1 MAERGVIGTGEGASS
16 LQTLTWGPEMF
27 RLDMREADRRERL
40 QRMDVA
46 GRARALVWGP
56 YELMKPGLWRA
67 TARFLVDRWACRH
80 TYRLEWGE
88 SASYAT
94 HEFVPGREGVF
105 EVSAE
110 HAWPAAANAELR
122 IILTES
128 SLGGVFEFLGV
139 DICKIEPPA
148 T

>member
-1 MAERGVIGTGEGASS
+1 MAERVLTGGATAAS
-16 LQTLTWGPEMF
+16 LQARIWGVEKF
-27 RLDMREADRRERL
+27 RLDMREAEGRERP

-56 YELMKPGLWRA
+56 YEPMTPGVWRA

-80 TYRLEWGE
+80 TYRMEWGE
-88 SASYAT
+88 SASYAA
-94 HEFVPGREGVF
+94 HEFIPGREGVF

-110 HAWPAAANAELR
+110 HAWPTDANAELR
-122 IILTES
+122 IILAES

-139 DICKIEPPA
+139 SVCKIEPTTA
-148 T
+148 

>member
-1 MAERGVIGTGEGASS
+1 MIGPDKTCVPQSRIW
-16 LQTLTWGPEMF
+16 TPEMF
-27 RLDMREADRRERL
+27 RLDMREAERRERI

-56 YELMKPGLWRA
+56 YEKMAPGVWRA
-67 TARFLVDRWACRH
+67 TATFLVDRWACRH
-80 TYRLEWGE
+80 SYRLEWGE
-88 SASYAT
+88 SATYAVY
-94 HEFVPGREGVF
+94 EFVPGREGLF

-110 HAWPAAANAELR
+110 YEWPAEAAAELR

-128 SLGGVFEFLGV
+128 SLGGLFEFHGACVQQLAARMG
-139 DICKIEPPA
+139 A

>member
-1 MAERGVIGTGEGASS
+1 MTGVVAPGSS
-16 LQTLTWGPEMF
+16 LSTRVWAPELF
-27 RLDMREADRRERL
+27 RLDMREAERRERP

-56 YELMKPGLWRA
+56 YELMTPGVWRA

-80 TYRLEWGE
+80 TYRLEWGG

-94 HEFVPGREGVF
+94 HEFVPGRAGVF

-110 HAWPAAANAELR
+110 YAWPAPADAELR

-128 SLGGVFEFLGV
+128 SLGGVFEFFGASVCL
-139 DICKIEPPA
+139 IEPA
-148 T
+148 ST